1 MNVLFPQKKA
11 IKVDYKVK
19 GKEEKESVSLIAKL
33 QVLPEEGDKLANWWK
48 KMMFFEREAELYS
61 K

>member
-1 MNVLFPQKKA
+1 MLFPQKA
-11 IKVDYKVK
+11 INVDYKVK
-19 GKEEKESVSLIAKL
+19 GKKESVSLIAKL